1 VRLFELP
8 FHLPHCYLFDQ
19 LSSVVRWTDSNGT
32 LVSTYQYDPYGN
44 LLSSTGSVANPWR
57 FAGGYFDSSTGL
69 YKFGTR
75 YYNPGFGRWSQQDP
89 LRGQL
94 NDPTSL
100 NRYLYAG
107 DDPVNFTDPGGRD
120 DIFTSCIWIWFF
132 AAIGMI
138 AGIGSLYTVIAN
150 AWAASEAA
158 ITAAIAAG
166 TVGTVALSDG
176 TVALIGLMALELT
189 PPVLTFGFWFALV
202 FGAAALVGAAWALAY
217 AIVHCVLH
225 TD

>member
-1 VRLFELP
+1 VI
-8 FHLPHCYLFDQ
+8 
-19 LSSVVRWTDSNGT
+19 GT

-89 LRGQL
+89 VRGQL

-107 DDPVNFTDPGGRD
+107 DDPVNVTDPSGRD
-120 DIFTSCIWIWFF
+120 WWDCFKAGVHILF
-132 AAIGMI
+132 ALLGAWLAS
-138 AGIGSLYTVIAN
+138 AGIV
-150 AWAASEAA
+150 AWLAAALFPALLSPP
-158 ITAAIAAG
+158 TAIAA
-166 TVGTVALSDG
+166 
-176 TVALIGLMALELT
+176 
-189 PPVLTFGFWFALV
+189 
-202 FGAAALVGAAWALAY
+202 LA
-217 AIVHCVLH
+217 AIVGLILYIDGVYSVI
-225 TD
+225 TDMEACLSS